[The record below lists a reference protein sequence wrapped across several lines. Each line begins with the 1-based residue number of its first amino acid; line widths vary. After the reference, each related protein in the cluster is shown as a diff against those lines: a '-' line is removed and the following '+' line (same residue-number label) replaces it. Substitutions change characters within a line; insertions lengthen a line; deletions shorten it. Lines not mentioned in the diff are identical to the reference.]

1 MESGKAMENNT
12 ESKLIKRLNTT
23 LPDPLAAY
31 VGAITGKGALYETPS
46 EFIRDLVRRHMEK
59 TQEQERGDI
68 RALLAQSLQENDY
81 TEWSAADLGEARR
94 AASQ

>member
-1 MESGKAMENNT
+1 MKNTT
-12 ESKLIKRLNTT
+12 ESTPENKLIKRLNTT

-31 VGAITGKGALYETPS
+31 VGEITGKGALYETPS

-59 TQEQERGDI
+59 TQAQERGEI

-81 TEWSAADLGEARR
+81 ADWSYADVAEARKV
-94 AASQ
+94 ASQ